1 MDEILQSTLVQI
13 TSDDLINEIK
23 KRKMK
28 TKILALPIA
37 LLISQLMMAQFHLG
51 VKAGANITKVDGKSF
66 KEEFEYGYNLGGFA
80 EIGLGKKFSFQP
92 EVLFNQYTSSLDSNY
107 KSIYENVIASDQG
120 KVKLK
125 YLTIPLLLDYK
136 FLGPIHLQ
144 AGPQFGILMSQDK
157 NFLENGKDAFKTGD
171 FSMVAGVQVKLAQ
184 LRITGRYLI
193 GLNNIND
200 IDNQDKWKNQVV
212 QLSVGIA
219 L

>member
-1 MDEILQSTLVQI
+1 
-13 TSDDLINEIK
+13 
-23 KRKMK
+23 MK
-28 TKILALPIA
+28 TRFISLAVA

-66 KEEFEYGYNLGGFA
+66 KQEFRYGYNLGGFA
-80 EIGLGKKFSFQP
+80 EIGLSSKFSFEP
-92 EVLFNQYTSSLDSNY
+92 EVLFNQYSSTLDSSY
-107 KSIYENVIASDQG
+107 KSIYENVISSGQS
-120 KVKLK
+120 KVKLN
-125 YLTIPLLLDYK
+125 YLSIPLLLDCK

-144 AGPQFGILMSQDK
+144 AGPQFAVLMNHDK
-157 NFLENGKDAFKTGD
+157 NFLQNGENAFKNGD

-184 LRITGRYLI
+184 LRVTGRYLI

-200 IDNQDKWKNQVV
+200 IDNQDKWKNQVI